1 MSFTISLVSQGRH
14 HVVCFFFLVGLFETK
29 FPSTSVFMENSATMF
44 FAVKLRNSFLATV
57 KPHPTFNRHGVCGN
71 NEFHFG

>member
-44 FAVKLRNSFLATV
+44 FRCDSFWVICSFQEVQEVGTRQV
-57 KPHPTFNRHGVCGN
+57 RERHL
-71 NEFHFG
+71 

>member
-44 FAVKLRNSFLATV
+44 FRCEAPEFFFGDYETSSDFQSAWGLR
-57 KPHPTFNRHGVCGN
+57 K
-71 NEFHFG
+71 